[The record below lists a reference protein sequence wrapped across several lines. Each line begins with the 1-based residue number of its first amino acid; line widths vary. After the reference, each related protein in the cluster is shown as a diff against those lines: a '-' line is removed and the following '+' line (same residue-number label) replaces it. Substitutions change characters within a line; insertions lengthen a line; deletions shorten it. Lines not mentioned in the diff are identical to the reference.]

1 MRAFK
6 DNAGRTWTVAIN
18 VAAIK
23 RVRGLAGVDLF
34 GLVDD
39 GFKGLAKLLGDPIDL
54 VDVLYVLCKDEADK
68 LGITDED
75 FGRAMAGDAIGSAS
89 DAFLEELTDFFP
101 DPRVRAGM
109 RKVIDAG
116 RKVRDRM
123 LVRMDEKLNQID
135 PDAEARKLIDSS
147 ISSPESSEST
157 PDPSPSGN
165 STTWPTPAIGPAGI
179 TLRTSSA

>member
-1 MRAFK
+1 MKTFK
-6 DNAGRTWTVAIN
+6 DNAGRTWIVAIN

-39 GFKGLAKLLGDPIDL
+39 GFKGLAKLLGDPIEL

-68 LGITDED
+68 IGVSDED

-101 DPRVRAGM
+101 DPRVRAGL
-109 RKVIDAG
+109 RKLIETS

-123 LVRMDEKLNQID
+123 LDRMDERIATID

-147 ISSPESSEST
+147 TSSPASSEST
-157 PDPSPSGN
+157 LGLSRSEN
-165 STTWPTPAIGPAGI
+165 STSWPTPAVGPGGI